1 MSLGNAEDIKN
12 DTVRRWQRW
21 DCNFCHGNRFHF
33 NLSTCL
39 GRSIFSSS
47 SQPRWF
53 CLTWPIFLRDDL
65 MIVYQSCIWW
75 SWELLQGQEDNHD
88 EDNYNCQS
96 NVRWSRCARWSRCR
110 VCGSTMATPS
120 YSLENSSAFTK
131 RFQIRCVFYS
141 FAWIFCWWSSFM
153 FPCLSK

>member
-33 NLSTCL
+33 NLSTCS

-96 NVRWSRCARWSRCR
+96 NVRWSRCARWSRCK
-110 VCGSTMATPS
+110 GWGWPTGTPS
-120 YSLENSSAFTK
+120 FSLGNFSAFIRK
-131 RFQIRCVFYS
+131 FQTRLVIIAFIIED
-141 FAWIFCWWSSFM
+141 FHFGIQ
-153 FPCLSK
+153 LSI